1 MAPSA
6 EPDKPDALLPEKEPV
21 IYLGEA
27 FRTYILVQ
35 WKGSLYFVDKHAAH
49 ERLLYEELKGA
60 DHSEPQQ
67 LLAPVSVTLSREEY
81 AALSEQRDLLEK
93 AGFETEEFGGN
104 TLLIRSVPMMLT
116 GCDIPAAIQEIAA
129 GFLAGGREVAVEKLD
144 WIYHSTACRA
154 AVKAGNV
161 SHPAELL
168 RLAERVLQNDDIRYC
183 PHGRPVCFEL
193 TRQELEKQFGRIV

>member
-81 AALSEQRDLLEK
+81 AALSEQRDLLERLVLKRRSSGEHPAHPQCPHDAHRLRYPRRYSGDCRRFSGGQTGSGGGK
-93 AGFETEEFGGN
+93 ARLFT
-104 TLLIRSVPMMLT
+104 
-116 GCDIPAAIQEIAA
+116 IPPPA
-129 GFLAGGREVAVEKLD
+129 GRPSRGK
-144 WIYHSTACRA
+144 CQP
-154 AVKAGNV
+154 
-161 SHPAELL
+161 PAELL